1 MREFLLFLK
10 SGKTNNNK
18 TYLNDFVILF
28 SIIFIIGISISFLKG
43 IYFDV
48 NMIDEEDFEKLSWET
63 FFGYVLI
70 IPIIEE
76 IIFRAPLLVP
86 KAKIYS
92 ILISIVIFFSI
103 LIYIDNEYY
112 QLGIISLIVILEFMY
127 LKNNRFKNLINK
139 FINNRYLIIVIL
151 SSVSF
156 GLLHMW
162 NYEKI
167 DFSSLISIIG
177 RIIAGFYFAFI
188 VTKYDLKSSCFLH
201 GLNNT
206 IPFLILLMME
216 K

>member
-1 MREFLLFLK
+1 MREFLLFLR
-10 SGKTNNNK
+10 SGKTNNEK
-18 TYLNDFVILF
+18 TYFNDFIILF
-28 SIIFIIGISISFLKG
+28 SIVFIIGFSISFLKG
-43 IYFDV
+43 MYFDI
-48 NMIDEEDFEKLSWET
+48 NMVDEEIFEKLNWES
-63 FFGYVLI
+63 FLNYVFI
-70 IPIIEE
+70 FPIIEE

-92 ILISIVIFFSI
+92 ILISIVIFFLVVI
-103 LIYIDNEYY
+103 FIDNEYY
-112 QLGIISLIVILEFMY
+112 KLGIISLIVILEFVY
-127 LKNNRFKNLINK
+127 LKNNRFKN
-139 FINNRYLIIVIL
+139 FINNFIDNKYLIIVIL